1 MRKITTKHTSKK
13 KDRIKQLMVGGVLIG
28 LMFLSVLGY
37 AFRGQ
42 EDESEGSEKVI
53 YRGVEFFNQNG
64 IWVAQKNNY
73 QFTFKYN
80 PNQIQEIN
88 TKELKY
94 LNNYLQKP
102 LYILSENEEVTSEI
116 YRNLFY
122 QNQIVQRVQFACLN
136 KKDCEEDLPV
146 KTCENN
152 FIIVEENEIIDIV
165 QQENCVFIRGPSEDL
180 INVTEEFL
188 FKILGI
194 RA

>member
-1 MRKITTKHTSKK
+1 MRKITTKHTGKR
-13 KDRIKQLMVGGVLIG
+13 KDRIKQLMVGGILIG

-42 EDESEGSEKVI
+42 GDESEGSEKVI

-64 IWVAQKNNY
+64 VWVAQKNSY
-73 QFTFKYN
+73 QFIFKYN

-88 TKELKY
+88 TEGLKY
-94 LNNYLQKP
+94 LNDYSRKP
-102 LYILSENEEVTSEI
+102 LYILSENAEVTSEL

-122 QNQIVQRVQFACLN
+122 QNQIVQRIQSACLN
-136 KKDCEEDLPV
+136 KKDCEGDLPI

-180 INVTEEFL
+180 MNVTDEFL

-194 RA
+194 RG